1 MKGQRKLIL
10 LLVLV
15 AILVGVNVYRPSSTS
30 TPETPLARARGGAA
44 RTARG
49 GAATAIPDAELQV
62 EQLAA
67 PSSVRAADVR
77 RNIFE
82 YGARPVAP
90 TSKVARAVEQPPG
103 PPPPPPKP
111 PLRFYGFAEGSRSGA
126 RRVLLT
132 DGEGIFVAA
141 EGETVAGRY
150 RVLAV
155 RDTSVEVEETASQ
168 RRWVVPLEQ
177 P

>member
-1 MKGQRKLIL
+1 MKEQRKLIL
-10 LLVLV
+10 LIVLV
-15 AILVGVNVYRPSSTS
+15 AMLVGVNLLRRPASTGA
-30 TPETPLARARGGAA
+30 PLPVERARMGRAA
-44 RTARG
+44 GR
-49 GAATAIPDAELQV
+49 AAQTAIPDAELQV
-62 EQLAA
+62 AKLTSANA
-67 PSSVRAADVR
+67 VHAADVR

-82 YGARPVAP
+82 YGARAAAP
-90 TSKVARAVEQPPG
+90 APKIAAALQQPPA

-141 EGETVAGRY
+141 EGEIVAGRY
-150 RVLAV
+150 RLVVV
-155 RDTSVEVEETASQ
+155 RDSNVEVEEQ
-168 RRWVVPLEQ
+168 GGKRWVLPLER